1 MRCRKTVYV
10 PTPYVGLLLSGDLT
24 PVEAWQRLQ
33 GAIVNAAAEDA
44 CRPIVNWLRA
54 ALTRSGPD
62 APSTLLLPD
71 PLAPLP
77 DALLLEHRHRLLL
90 GHLPGLDP
98 SINPAA
104 GTRIA
109 ETVGEV
115 AVKLRE
121 TRLENKHV

>member
-1 MRCRKTVYV
+1 M
-10 PTPYVGLLLSGDLT
+10 
-24 PVEAWQRLQ
+24 EAWQRVR
-33 GAIVNAAAEDA
+33 GAIVDAAAEDA
-44 CRPIVNWLRA
+44 CRPMIDWLRA

-62 APSTLLLPD
+62 APSPLVVPE

-77 DALLLEHRHRLLL
+77 DALLLEHRHRLLM

-98 SINPAA
+98 SINRSA

-115 AVKLRE
+115 AVELRE
-121 TRLENKHV
+121 TRL